1 MKGGEKVIRYDTVP
15 LHATK
20 TEEGFIRDKPIIG
33 RTGILIYQNPDGS
46 TRKEYRPPEEAFDQ
60 QSLDSLVGKPVTLGH
75 QGMVT
80 STNPVRPIG
89 SVLSAG
95 HQDGDN
101 ITADVILYSLPTD
114 ARELS
119 CGYTLDLDETPGTTP
134 DGEHY
139 DAVQRNIRYNHVAVV
154 RHGRAGVARL
164 NMDGDQEPIED
175 GKKENT
181 MKIRLDNGL
190 EYEAVPEVAAYV
202 DQLRKD
208 AAEHKTK
215 MDKLQAKYDA
225 SLDDNKKLKDDA
237 AKAKEKA
244 AANFDA
250 AVKERVAMLKKADEF
265 DIEKA
270 DEMDNM
276 EIKKAI
282 IKSVRGDS
290 IDLSDKSADYIDAAY
305 DMVKDDAKKPAEG
318 KHEDSLAGQRSKVN
332 APAEDKHNDDEDDP
346 VAAMAKLRADEASL
360 YLKEVK

>member
-1 MKGGEKVIRYDTVP
+1 MIRYDTVP

-20 TEEGFIRDKPIIG
+20 TEEGFIRDKPVIG
-33 RTGILIYQNPDGS
+33 RTGILVYQNPDGS
-46 TRKEYRPPEEAFDQ
+46 TRKEYRPAEEAFDQ
-60 QSLDSLVGKPVTLGH
+60 QSLDSLAGKPITLGH

-80 STNPVRPIG
+80 STNQVRPIG

-95 HQDGDN
+95 HQDGSN
-101 ITADVILYSLPTD
+101 ITADVVLYSLPTD

-208 AAEHKTK
+208 AAEHKTN

-244 AANFDA
+244 EANFDA
-250 AVKERVAMLKKADEF
+250 AVKDRVAMLKKADEF
-265 DIEKA
+265 GIEKA
-270 DEMDNM
+270 DELGNM
-276 EIKKAI
+276 AIKKAI
-282 IKSVRGDS
+282 IKSVRGDA
-290 IDLSDKSADYIDAAY
+290 INLDDKSADYIDAAY
-305 DMVKDDAKKPAEG
+305 DMVKDEATKPAED
-318 KHEDSLAGQRSKVN
+318 HEDGLAKQRSKVG
-332 APAEDKHNDDEDDP
+332 APAKDHHDEDEDDP
-346 VAAMAKLRADEASL
+346 AAAMAKLRADEAAL

>member
-20 TEEGFIRDKPIIG
+20 TEEGFIRDKPVIG

-46 TRKEYRPPEEAFDQ
+46 TRKEYRPPEEAFNQ
-60 QSLDSLVGKPVTLGH
+60 QSLDSLIGKPVTLGH
-75 QGMVT
+75 HGMVT

-154 RHGRAGVARL
+154 RRGRAGVARL

-175 GKKENT
+175 EKKESI

-190 EYEAVPEVAAYV
+190 EYEAVPEVAAYI

-208 AAEHKTK
+208 AADHKTK

-225 SLDDNKKLKDDA
+225 SLDDNKKLKEDA
-237 AKAKEKA
+237 AKAKDDAKK
-244 AANFDA
+244 NFDA
-250 AVKERVAMLKKADEF
+250 AVKVRVAILKKADEF
-265 DIEKA
+265 GIEKA
-270 DEMDNM
+270 DEMDDM
-276 EIKKAI
+276 DIKKAI

-290 IDLSDKSADYIDAAY
+290 VNLDDKSADYIDAAF
-305 DMVKDDAKKPAEG
+305 DMVKDDAKRPVE
-318 KHEDSLAGQRSKVN
+318 KHDDGLANQRSKVN
-332 APAEDKHNDDEDDP
+332 APAEKHDDEDDDP
-346 VAAMAKLRADEASL
+346 ETAMAKLRADEAQL